1 MFIHH
6 SNVIQNIKQMSKI
19 SFLFLMYKFKLPY
32 NVITMTTITKKL
44 QHMVKIKLNK
54 RIII

>member
-6 SNVIQNIKQMSKI
+6 LMWYIHKSNVEN
-19 SFLFLMYKFKLPY
+19 FGLFLMYKFKLPY
-32 NVITMTTITKKL
+32 NVITMTTITTKL
-44 QHMVKIKLNK
+44 QPMEKNKLNK